1 MFYRFL
7 KLFLPLSQ
15 RNILITVITIAGIIT
30 FQSPSYPADHIYFNY
45 SLLGFKIKVEDLELF
60 AQEGKITRQLNF
72 YLKRISSEQQKQFQ
86 EFLQLNYDIDPVLV
100 YRFSRTSVG
109 TKMLERVGQILQIP
123 HNTNGF
129 YGLRAAAVQTAAEPE
144 GVNIVS
150 FLKHFPTDLKLN
162 LPELLKGLK
171 QLSQNRKETKKFIS
185 NLEQKNKNN
194 NTSINLDE
202 LKKLSELG
210 TFSVNKQTLELY
222 DNQRDRQIITDLYL
236 PQNSTSNPVI
246 VISNGLGAK
255 RDRFKELATHLASH
269 GFAVVI
275 PDHPGSDRNRQKA
288 FLQGL
293 YRENFDSSEFIDRP
307 LDISYILDKIE
318 QFQAE
323 NPQEQLNLNQV
334 GIFGYSLGS
343 TTALSLAG
351 AEIDFSRLETKCSE
365 QLNLLNISTLYQCR
379 ALELPKQ
386 RQSLKDERIKAAY
399 MFVPFGNNLFG
410 DKELKKIDI
419 PTLWQTVDR
428 DFLTSLLY
436 EQLPAFNSLSQSDRY
451 LVVSEKLPHTNVTLG
466 NNASESQ
473 QKTSKIAKKYQNIL
487 SLSFFRTYVAEKSE
501 YRNYLQPKS
510 VNEIAQPPYNLHI
523 EGISG
528 EH

>member
-1 MFYRFL
+1 MVSRFL
-7 KLFLPLSQ
+7 KLFLPLYQ
-15 RNILITVITIAGIIT
+15 RNILIAVITIAGIIA
-30 FQSPSYPADHIYFNY
+30 FQSPTHPADNIYFNY
-45 SLLGFKIKVEDLELF
+45 SLLGFKVKVEDLELF
-60 AQEGKITRQLNF
+60 AKEGKITRQLNF
-72 YLKRISSEQQKQFQ
+72 YLKRISPEQRKQFQ

-109 TKMLERVGQILQIP
+109 IKMLERVGEILQIP

-129 YGLRAAAVQTAAEPE
+129 YGLRAAAVQTAADPE
-144 GVNIVS
+144 GVNIIS
-150 FLKHFPTDLKLN
+150 FLKYFPTDLKLN
-162 LPELLKGLK
+162 LPELRKGLK
-171 QLSQNRKETKKFIS
+171 ELSQNRKETKEFIS
-185 NLEQKNKNN
+185 NLEQENKSNN
-194 NTSINLDE
+194 KQVDLDK

-210 TFSVNKQTLELY
+210 KFSVNKQTLNIY
-222 DNQRDRQIITDLYL
+222 NPRRQRDLITDLYL
-236 PQNSTSNPVI
+236 PQNSTSSPVI

-288 FLQGL
+288 FLKGL

-307 LDISYILDKIE
+307 IDISYILDKLE
-318 QFQAE
+318 QFNTE
-323 NPQEQLNLNQV
+323 NAQNKLNLKQV
-334 GIFGYSLGS
+334 GVFGYSLGS

-351 AEIDFSRLETKCSE
+351 AEIDFQRLETKCSE

-379 ALELPKQ
+379 ALELPRQ
-386 RQSLKDERIKAAY
+386 RQSLQDERIKAAY

-410 DKELKKIDI
+410 EQELQKVAI

-436 EQLPAFNSLSQSDRY
+436 EQLPAFNSLSRSDRY

-466 NNASESQ
+466 KNASDSQ
-473 QKTSKIAKKYQNIL
+473 QKTSEIAKKYQNAL
-487 SLSFFRTYVAEKSE
+487 SLAFFKTYVAENPE
-501 YRNYLQPKS
+501 YRSHLHPAS
-510 VNEIAQPPYNLHI
+510 VNAIAQPPYNLHI
-523 EGISG
+523 LTK
-528 EH
+528 